1 MNRKSNSSRGEML
14 FTMGFLFTLIA
25 AFGTFFLGL
34 QIGVSKTEA
43 KYASIANYDYVLESD
58 GSYQQQDLVTFYF
71 TVFQPYQNFKNNYVS
86 TMDRYHRGAH
96 GDGDAISSQT
106 LKQLRKSAQD
116 QYKEVASYQV
126 SSNSPLLLEAQADIL
141 KSLRLFDENIDRS
154 VKQTSVITLAKLSDR
169 PEANDEFLESA
180 VNFGLQAQ
188 NKFYASILKW
198 SSKYD
203 KSIPDSFNFNTN
215 ATIKEWKT
223 YSFAIKNKAVAD
235 IMLKDKMYVNYLPQD
250 MTAKIDQMIT
260 SGKASSLNLNSVQSV
275 VKILTE
281 TEAIQENEFLKWKP
295 AFYKSE
301 SLPELPFFFED

>member
-1 MNRKSNSSRGEML
+1 MNHKTKSSKSEIL
-14 FTMGFLFTLIA
+14 FTMGFIFALIA

-34 QIGVSKTEA
+34 RIGINKTEA
-43 KYASIANYDYVLESD
+43 KYASIANYDYVLETD

-71 TVFQPYQNFKNNYVS
+71 TVFQPYQNFKNSYVS
-86 TMDRYHRGAH
+86 TMDKFHRGAH
-96 GDGDAISSQT
+96 GDGDSISSQT
-106 LKQLRKSAQD
+106 LKDLLKSAQT

-141 KSLRLFDENIDRS
+141 KSLKLFEEKINRS
-154 VKQTSVITLAKLSDR
+154 LKSTSLITLAKVS
-169 PEANDEFLESA
+169 ENTNNQDEFLESA

-203 KSIPDSFNFNTN
+203 KSIPDSFNFNGQTS
-215 ATIKEWKT
+215 IKEWKS
-223 YSFAIKNKAVAD
+223 YSFAVKNKAVAD
-235 IMLKDKMYVNYLPQD
+235 MMLKDKMYVSYLPQD

-260 SGKASSLNLNSVQSV
+260 SGKASSLKLDSVRSV

-281 TEAIQENEFLKWKP
+281 TEAVQENEFLKWKP
-295 AFYKSE
+295 AFYRSE

>member
-1 MNRKSNSSRGEML
+1 MNRNSKSPRSEMM

-43 KYASIANYDYVLESD
+43 KYASLASYDYVLESD
-58 GSYQQQDLVTFYF
+58 GSYQQQDLVTFYI
-71 TVFQPYQNFKNNYVS
+71 TVFQPYQNFKNSYVS
-86 TMDRYHRGAH
+86 TMDKFHRGAH
-96 GDGDAISSQT
+96 GDGNLISNQT
-106 LKQLRKSAQD
+106 LKNLRKSAQD
-116 QYKEVASYQV
+116 QYKEVSSYQV

-141 KSLRLFDENIDRS
+141 KSLRLFEESIDRS
-154 VKQTSVITLAKLSDR
+154 VKQTSKITVVKLSESPDHQ
-169 PEANDEFLESA
+169 DEFLESA

-203 KSIPDSFNFNTN
+203 KSIPDSFNFNASTS
-215 ATIKEWKT
+215 IKEWKQ
-223 YSFAIKNKAVAD
+223 YSFATKNKAVAD
-235 IMLKDKMYVNYLPQD
+235 IMLKDKMYENYLPQD

-260 SGKASSLNLNSVQSV
+260 SGKASSLNLNSVLSV

>member
-1 MNRKSNSSRGEML
+1 LISN
-14 FTMGFLFTLIA
+14 
-25 AFGTFFLGL
+25 
-34 QIGVSKTEA
+34 
-43 KYASIANYDYVLESD
+43 
-58 GSYQQQDLVTFYF
+58 
-71 TVFQPYQNFKNNYVS
+71 
-86 TMDRYHRGAH
+86 
-96 GDGDAISSQT
+96 QT
-106 LKQLRKSAQD
+106 LKNLRKSAQD
-116 QYKEVASYQV
+116 QYKEVSSYQV

-141 KSLRLFDENIDRS
+141 KSLRLFEESIDRS
-154 VKQTSVITLAKLSDR
+154 VKQTSKITVVKLSESPDHQ
-169 PEANDEFLESA
+169 DEFLESA

-203 KSIPDSFNFNTN
+203 KSIPDSFNFNASTS
-215 ATIKEWKT
+215 IKEWKQ
-223 YSFAIKNKAVAD
+223 YSFATKNKAVAD
-235 IMLKDKMYVNYLPQD
+235 IMLKDKMYENYLPQD

-260 SGKASSLNLNSVQSV
+260 SGKASSLNLNSVLSV